1 MLKITLIQSM
11 EIHQGVAQCTK
22 YRCTV
27 GRQQWTVSTTLL
39 AESANSSF
47 RSGSRMLNY
56 GQVSAILL
64 FSGVQ
69 RLRPTGDFPLVGIN
83 AALFPSVL

>member
-1 MLKITLIQSM
+1 
-11 EIHQGVAQCTK
+11 
-22 YRCTV
+22 
-27 GRQQWTVSTTLL
+27 
-39 AESANSSF
+39 
-47 RSGSRMLNY
+47 MLNY

-83 AALFPSVL
+83 AALFPSVLWHYWLDDRKGIWPIKTPGSFQEKLERKLKGNQLTQVHLENGS

>member
-1 MLKITLIQSM
+1 MLKSTLIQSR
-11 EIHQGVAQCTK
+11 EIHQGVQCTE

-27 GRQQWTVSTTLL
+27 SRQQWAVSTTSL

-56 GQVSAILL
+56 GQVSGMLQ
-64 FSGVQ
+64 FGGVQ
-69 RLRPTGDFPLVGIN
+69 RLRPMRD
-83 AALFPSVL
+83 